1 MSSAW
6 YSCKGCVGSDPTQDT
21 VKIDLKLMLP
31 ENPNKE
37 NTMPQQ
43 SVWNPKAER
52 ETAQKAKKLVEEARK
67 QVEDE
72 LRHKEDLAAA
82 ARAEDQRWAK
92 EQLEEKAR
100 KEAESRAITEN
111 EEKMSREQTAAAA
124 AAAASAAAAAATAAA
139 EEESR
144 QQEMQKAAAL
154 EEARQELLLHEAE
167 TRSRQLAAAVKKVS
181 EWCKSNGYQDMN
193 IQKKTFRGATKFP
206 LHTAAKHNNEDMI
219 AMLLMCGVDKYALD
233 SKKQTAHEVATK
245 MNKKGSNE
253 MILARLR

>member
-1 MSSAW
+1 MSTAW

-21 VKIDLKLMLP
+21 VKVDVKLLLA

-43 SVWNPKAER
+43 QTVQDPKVER

-72 LRHKEDLAAA
+72 LQHTEELAAA

-100 KEAESRAITEN
+100 KEAESRAKRESN
-111 EEKMSREQTAAAA
+111 EKMRREQVAADEKAT
-124 AAAASAAAAAATAAA
+124 AAAAAATAAA
-139 EEESR
+139 AAEEVYQR
-144 QQEMQKAAAL
+144 HLTQMAADEA
-154 EEARQELLLHEAE
+154 EAREQ
-167 TRSRQLAAAVKKVS
+167 QLVAAKKKVS

-206 LHTAAKHNNEDMI
+206 LHTAAKHNNEDII

-245 MNKKGSNE
+245 LNKKGSNE